1 MLSRL
6 TFGHKGILAKA
17 TRSLVDTVLVVNL
30 NPQQLEHFQIERV
43 MGLQLLES
51 EASYKVYVPKPLFA
65 SLGLETLNPRP

>member
-6 TFGHKGILAKA
+6 TFGLEGILAKA
-17 TRSLVDTVLVVNL
+17 TRSLVDTVLVVDL
-30 NPQQLEHFQIERV
+30 NPQQPGNFQIKRV
-43 MGLQLLES
+43 MGPQLLES